1 MLNASERGLW
11 SVEVRGAGPDLR
23 ARAGGRAL
31 RPDGGGSLRSQLPVA
46 PGATLS
52 LIPKQPSGPLVV
64 VLRDGSGRALTLQ
77 VEPQEAL

>member
-1 MLNASERGLW
+1 MTRAARELPALPELIGVL
-11 SVEVRGAGPDLR
+11 GA
-23 ARAGGRAL
+23 AL